1 MWDENVQV
9 NGVSVFVDMTGLT
22 MAHHTHIMNL
32 ENAKKMVNFY
42 QVTSQG
48 YLRNEFDFWK
58 VHGIMNTSCFGSLQS

>member
-1 MWDENVQV
+1 MRDENVQV

-42 QVTSQG
+42 QVNSQG
-48 YLRNEFDFWK
+48 
-58 VHGIMNTSCFGSLQS
+58 